1 MINETNNLDQTAI
14 IDCRGPDPG
23 AFHDAYRAF
32 AIRARL
38 DREHGNHANQL
49 IWEGPVLIIGDTQ
62 CELNSFIAMDRWLD
76 GGREGQGLQGTLA
89 QKVARDKP
97 TDIGDRCYDGNGT
110 KVSDGLCPRRAS
122 CRSTGRRARSPA
134 TRSRPTRTSAS
145 SSR

>member
-1 MINETNNLDQTAI
+1 MINEANNLDQTAI

-32 AIRARL
+32 AMRARL
-38 DREHGNHANQL
+38 DRANGNHANQL
-49 IWEGPVLIIGDTQ
+49 IWEGPALIIGDAR
-62 CELNSFIAMDRWLD
+62 CEANSFDAMDKWLTAVEKD
-76 GGREGQGLQGTLA
+76 KAKGSVA

-97 TDIGDRCYDGNGT
+97 TDLTDRCYDGSAT
-110 KVSDGLCPRRAS
+110 RSPTTSAATRS
-122 CRSTGRRARSPA
+122 SRSTARRGPWPA